1 MSDNSNLHLQTSKPV
16 GNPNWK
22 RGVSGN
28 PRGRPV
34 ASRQKIAEGI
44 ISDMAEL
51 WEEGGARVLRHLM
64 TEDPATFAKLAFG
77 ILPREALVSVT
88 HSAPGGLAPDD
99 WQTLRAVLDLIQR
112 HAPEG
117 LAPGEIFGFIEHAL
131 RAEFAKPVIPA
142 PPY

>member
-34 ASRQKIAEGI
+34 ASRQRIAEGI

-51 WEEGGARVLRHLM
+51 WQEGGAKVLRHLM

-77 ILPREALVSVT
+77 ILPREALVSVSQT
-88 HSAPGGLAPDD
+88 VPGGLAPDE
-99 WQTLRAVLDLIQR
+99 WQTLRAVLDLIQE

-117 LAPGEIFGFIEHAL
+117 VTPGDVFGFIEHAL
-131 RAEFAKPVIPA
+131 RAEFAKPIIIA